1 MQRMVA
7 TFRSTANAL
16 LLGAATI
23 CVAIGCADNSA
34 APKKTT
40 TPANT
45 TAMTADKPKDEP
57 QLAKTTPAE
66 DAKEAKEIA
75 ANRAKLSP
83 ADQKLADAQEWCVVN
98 NEERLG
104 GMMGVPV
111 KLTIKGETVFLCC
124 KSCKSDAEKDP
135 EKTLAK
141 LAELKAKKKLE
152 SEKKPDEKK

>member
-1 MQRMVA
+1 MVA
-7 TFRSTANAL
+7 IFRSTAKAL

-23 CVAIGCADNSA
+23 CVAIGCADNNTAS
-34 APKKTT
+34 KKTA
-40 TPANT
+40 PPSDT
-45 TAMTADKPKDEP
+45 TAAKTEKPKDEP

-75 ANRAKLSP
+75 DTRSKLSP
-83 ADQKLADAQEWCVVN
+83 EDQKLVDAQEWCVVN

-104 GMMGVPV
+104 GMMGAPV
-111 KLTIKGETVFLCC
+111 KLTIKGEPVFLCC
-124 KSCKSDAEKDP
+124 KSCKSEAEKDP

-152 SEKKPDEKK
+152 TEKKPSEKK